1 VLVLARLELAA
12 VVLALVLEH
21 LDPAFALAAI
31 LALAVVVGG
40 LQAPLPAQPLTPKHR
55 PGMPSTATADAISAV
70 PDTTIAAA
78 VMAILAPDFWLS
90 FILLSYA

>member
-1 VLVLARLELAA
+1 
-12 VVLALVLEH
+12 
-21 LDPAFALAAI
+21 
-31 LALAVVVGG
+31 
-40 LQAPLPAQPLTPKHR
+40 
-55 PGMPSTATADAISAV
+55 MPSTATADAISAV